1 MTLERIGLPGV
12 GVSHVLTTR
21 EGQRLGIVSH
31 LGGRHD
37 LVVYDPADPERAAGT
52 VVLQPAEARM
62 VADVLHA
69 KVTMD
74 HVADLIEPLGRVQ
87 AVRIRIRAGSAYVDR
102 PLGDTRAR
110 TRTGASIVAVL
121 RGEEINASPGPDF
134 VFRAGD
140 VVVAVGHE
148 DGLAKLR
155 DLLVQAC

>member
-12 GVSHVLTTR
+12 GVSHRLTTR
-21 EGQRLGIVSH
+21 EGQRLGIVSR
-31 LGGRHD
+31 LDGRHD
-37 LVVYDPADPERAAGT
+37 LVVYDRAEPERAAGT
-52 VVLQPAEARM
+52 AVLRPAEARL

-69 KVTMD
+69 TVTMD
-74 HVADLIEPLGRVQ
+74 HVADLIEPLGDVQ
-87 AVRIRIRAGSAYVDR
+87 AVRIRIRAGSTYVNR

-121 RGEEINASPGPDF
+121 RGEEVTASPGPDF
-134 VFRAGD
+134 VFRADD

-155 DLLVQAC
+155 DLLAEVC

>member
-12 GVSHVLTTR
+12 GVSHVLTTQ

-31 LGGRHD
+31 LGGGHD
-37 LVVYDPADPERAAGT
+37 VVVYDPADPERAAGR
-52 VVLQPAEARM
+52 VALRPAEARL

-69 KVTMD
+69 TVTMD
-74 HVADLIEPLGRVQ
+74 HVADLIEPLGGVQ
-87 AVRIRIRAGSAYVDR
+87 AVRIRIRAGSTYVDR

-121 RGEEINASPGPDF
+121 RGEGITASPGPDF
-134 VFRAGD
+134 VFRADD

-148 DGLAKLR
+148 DGLAELR